1 MRRTGFP
8 IGLVILAYMV
18 LLPTAAPAQTAE
30 PAEPAATS
38 PSPPYAGAV
47 NADVVNVRSGP
58 GLYYYPLLTVPRGTS
73 VIVEGEKRSW
83 LAIRPPEGVY
93 GLVRKS
99 DLEVSPDG
107 TTATITAPDAR
118 VYASSAS
125 AKRRWCVMSTL
136 EEGDTVVL
144 VGPAEGE
151 MLRIIPPE
159 GACAYIAGQYVTP
172 TGGAVTPPVTDIE
185 VTPPKP
191 DSLMQDLKESD
202 AALAEETKKP
212 ILERDYESVLARYA
226 DVAENTEK
234 AFLKNAAGRRMA
246 HVEALIEQRE
256 EYRSTVAISARLEE
270 RLTEIRAKRAEQTA
284 DAERRRAMQRPAFQ
298 ATGVMDRI
306 RSLEGVDYPIKHK
319 LVDREGRP
327 VVVLKSE
334 TYDLDQYVGKA
345 VGVRGTK
352 TYVPEWKMYLVDVD
366 DLELLE

>member
-1 MRRTGFP
+1 MRRTRFP

-18 LLPTAAPAQTAE
+18 LLPAAAPAQT
-30 PAEPAATS
+30 AEPAATS

-47 NADVVNVRSGP
+47 NADTVNVRSGP

-73 VIVEGEKRSW
+73 VIVEGEKRGW

-107 TTATITAPDAR
+107 TTATITAPSAR

-125 AKRRWCVMSTL
+125 AKRKWCVMATL

-144 VGPAEGE
+144 AGPAEGE

-172 TGGAVTPPVTDIE
+172 TGGAVTPVGTGVE

-191 DSLMQDLKESD
+191 DSLTQDLKEAD

-256 EYRSTVAISARLEE
+256 EYRSTVALATRLEE

-284 DAERRRAMQRPAFQ
+284 EAERRRAMQRPAFQ
-298 ATGVMDRI
+298 ATGVVDHI

-319 LVDREGRP
+319 LVDRQGRP

-334 TYDLDQYVGKA
+334 IYNLGQYVGKA

>member
-1 MRRTGFP
+1 MRRIGFP
-8 IGLVILAYMV
+8 IGLVILVYMV
-18 LLPTAAPAQTAE
+18 LLPAAAPAQTA
-30 PAEPAATS
+30 AAN
-38 PSPPYAGAV
+38 PSPPYAGVV
-47 NADVVNVRSGP
+47 NADAVYVRCGP
-58 GLYYYPLLTVPRGTS
+58 GLYYYPLLTVSRGTS
-73 VIVEGEKRSW
+73 VIVEGEKRGW

-107 TTATITAPDAR
+107 ATATITAPSAR

-125 AKRRWCVMSTL
+125 AKRKWCVMATL

-172 TGGAVTPPVTDIE
+172 TGGAVTPPGTDVE

-191 DSLMQDLKESD
+191 DSLTQDLKEAD

-256 EYRSTVAISARLEE
+256 EYRSTVALATRLEE

-284 DAERRRAMQRPAFQ
+284 EAERRRAMQRPAFQ
-298 ATGVMDRI
+298 ATGVVDHI

-319 LVDREGRP
+319 LVDRQGRP

-334 TYDLDQYVGKA
+334 IYNLGQYVGKA